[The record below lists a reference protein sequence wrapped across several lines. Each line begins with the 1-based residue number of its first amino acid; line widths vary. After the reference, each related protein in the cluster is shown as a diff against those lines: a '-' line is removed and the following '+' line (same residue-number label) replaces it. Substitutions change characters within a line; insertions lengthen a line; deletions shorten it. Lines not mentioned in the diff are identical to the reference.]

1 MAVLSGVGEEVAATI
16 PAEMNSD
23 KELKASS
30 PFPRS
35 ASMLIPFG
43 YSWIG
48 QFGCAE

>member
-1 MAVLSGVGEEVAATI
+1 MGVLSGVGEEVAATV
-16 PAEMNSD
+16 PPEMNSD
-23 KELKASS
+23 KEKASS

-35 ASMLIPFG
+35 ASILIPFG